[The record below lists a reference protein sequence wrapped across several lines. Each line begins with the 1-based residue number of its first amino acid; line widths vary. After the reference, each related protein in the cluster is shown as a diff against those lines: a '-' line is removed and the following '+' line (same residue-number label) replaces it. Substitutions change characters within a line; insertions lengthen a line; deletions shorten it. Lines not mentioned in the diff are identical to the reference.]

1 MALFKHTLS
10 DIAQNY
16 QSFQYWEATTDV
28 LVDHVVPD
36 DIALMISRKHFY
48 KRKDEEKAQR
58 EVEAIEKAKQDKIWA
73 NKK

>member
-1 MALFKHTLS
+1 
-10 DIAQNY
+10 
-16 QSFQYWEATTDV
+16 